1 MIDQKKIINLTL
13 TCFLTLVAIF
23 FLVRM
28 APGDPVERL
37 LGPEATYEEIQN
49 YRNDLGLN
57 ETVSIQFKSF
67 FVNTLKGDLGK
78 SLFKRKEVMALLS
91 KHFKPTMIIAFF
103 TIFISS
109 FCGITLGLVSA
120 IYKSRKPDHFL
131 RFFSICAL
139 SFPIFSLG
147 PILVYIFSVK
157 LQAFPVSEWGD
168 GSFKYLFLPV
178 LTLVIPLSSVLSRF
192 TRNKF
197 LEEMKGQW
205 IEILK
210 AKGLSDFSINLRVLK
225 ICAPS
230 LLNVIAIQLSVILAG
245 TMVTETIFDIPGMG
259 SLLLEAIQNR
269 DYPVVQGVILYSTLI
284 YMVISFLTD
293 YIAQKCDPRISS

>member
-57 ETVSIQFKSF
+57 ETVSVQFKSF

-284 YMVISFLTD
+284 YMVIYFLTD

>member
-1 MIDQKKIINLTL
+1 
-13 TCFLTLVAIF
+13 
-23 FLVRM
+23 M
-28 APGDPVERL
+28 APGDPVEKL
-37 LGPEATYEEIQN
+37 LGPEATFEEIQN

-57 ETVSIQFKSF
+57 QSVFIQFKDF
-67 FVNTLKGDLGK
+67 LFKTIKGDLGK
-78 SLFKRKEVMALLS
+78 SLFKRKDVLTLLS
-91 KHFKPTMIIAFF
+91 KHFKPTLMIAFF
-103 TIFISS
+103 TILISS
-109 FCGITLGLVSA
+109 IFGIFIGLISAVNKSGKSDHTLRL
-120 IYKSRKPDHFL
+120 L
-131 RFFSICAL
+131 SIFAL

-147 PILVYIFSVK
+147 PILVYIFSLK
-157 LQAFPVSEWGD
+157 LQLFPVSEWG
-168 GSFKYLFLPV
+168 GGGFKHIFLPV

-197 LEEMKGQW
+197 LEEGNAPW

-210 AKGLSDFSINLRVLK
+210 AKGLSNFSINLRILK
-225 ICAPS
+225 VCAPS
-230 LLNVIAIQLSVILAG
+230 LLNIIAIQLSVILAG

-284 YMVISFLTD
+284 YMIIYFLTD

>member
-1 MIDQKKIINLTL
+1 MINQKKIMNLTF

-23 FLVRM
+23 FLVRL

-37 LGPEATYEEIQN
+37 LGPEATYQEIQN

-57 ETVSIQFKSF
+57 ETVFLQFKTF
-67 FVNTLKGDLGK
+67 FLKTLQGDLGK
-78 SLFKRKEVMALLS
+78 SLFKRKDVMVLLS
-91 KHFKPTMIIAFF
+91 KHFKPTLTIAFF

-109 FCGITLGLVSA
+109 FFGVILGLISA
-120 IYKSRKPDHFL
+120 IYKSKKPDHLL
-131 RFFSICAL
+131 RLFSILAL

-168 GSFKYLFLPV
+168 GGFKYLFLPI

-197 LEEMKGQW
+197 LEEMKAPW
-205 IEILK
+205 IEVLK
-210 AKGLSDFSINLRVLK
+210 AKGLSSLSINLRVLK
-225 ICAPS
+225 VCSPS

-245 TMVTETIFDIPGMG
+245 TMITETIFDIPGMG
-259 SLLLEAIQNR
+259 SLLLEGIQNR

-284 YMVISFLTD
+284 YMIIYFLTD
-293 YIAQKCDPRISS
+293 YIAQKCDPRISD

>member
-57 ETVSIQFKSF
+57 ETVLIQFKTF
-67 FVNTLKGDLGK
+67 FMNTLKGDLGK

-120 IYKSRKPDHFL
+120 IYKSKKTDHFL
-131 RFFSICAL
+131 RLFSICAL

-197 LEEMKGQW
+197 LEEMKAQW

-210 AKGLSDFSINLRVLK
+210 AKGLSEFSINLRVLK

-284 YMVISFLTD
+284 YMVIYFLTD